1 MSQAELIE
9 LAERLETY
17 LGDPHDPASRMS
29 FATVLDHD
37 ERDAFPYALIGM
49 LRRWGFLDYGL
60 PAEQGGKAG
69 SPETGFV
76 LMRLVARRDGATAIA
91 AGLSQAAFAPVWIGG
106 TDEQKRRQIEDI
118 HNGVSLAW
126 GLSEAAHGSD
136 LLGNEVVAEKVPG
149 GYRLTGEK
157 WPIGNATFA
166 DRMVVFARTGPRRGP
181 GDFSILVVD
190 KWTAEPETVR
200 EMPLVKLHG
209 VRPLDLSGLRF
220 DGVFVPDDLLIG
232 AEGQG
237 LEIALKTSQ
246 TARLVILSLA
256 LSAVD
261 TSLRTAL
268 EFAQGRVL
276 FDRPIVEVPYTGT
289 QLAESFA
296 DLMAADAMC
305 IGAVRSVQASPN
317 QVSVWSS
324 AAKYLVP
331 TLLEGALSR
340 LNVVLGARVFLRTD
354 PRYGM
359 HQKMLRDIL
368 VTNMAD
374 GNTVVNLR
382 NIGHELDSLLKKART
397 ATPEEREE
405 AVGRAAVLFDMD
417 AELGPYR
424 PWEQELSSR
433 GRDDAILASADGLER
448 LRALADDAVDKDRDR
463 LLLAADIAG
472 ELLGRLGPLEE
483 RATGLRQELGRGYA
497 QSAELFEL
505 AKEYCVAHAAGACV
519 LTYVHSQGRMADPLP
534 SPAVL
539 LLQLERLRKQFHPFE
554 PYRDPTA
561 ADEVL
566 AVLTR
571 LHAENRLLSHW
582 PITLAGAAEQAPDAE
597 SAQSPAPEGSPA

>member
-1 MSQAELIE
+1 MSQAELIA
-9 LAERLETY
+9 LAERLEGY

-29 FATVLDHD
+29 FAAVLDHD
-37 ERDAFPYALIGM
+37 ERDAFPHAFVGM

-91 AGLSQAAFAPVWIGG
+91 LGLTNAAFTPVWIAG

-118 HNGVSLAW
+118 HGGVSLAW

-157 WPIGNATFA
+157 WPIGNATVA

-190 KWTAEPETVR
+190 KWTAEAETVR
-200 EMPLVKLHG
+200 ETPLLKLHG
-209 VRPLDLSGLRF
+209 VRALDLSGLRF
-220 DGVFVPDDLLIG
+220 DGVFVPDDLRIG

-256 LSAVD
+256 LSGVD
-261 TSLRTAL
+261 TSLRAAL

-276 FDRPIVEVPYTGT
+276 FDRAVVDVPYTGT

-296 DLMAADAMC
+296 DLMVADAMC
-305 IGAVRSVQASPN
+305 LGAVRSVQASPQ

-324 AAKYLVP
+324 VVKYLVP
-331 TLLEGALSR
+331 TLLEGALAR
-340 LNVVLGARVFLRTD
+340 LNVVLGARTFLRD
-354 PRYGM
+354 HPRYGM

-382 NIGHELDSLLKKART
+382 NIGHQLDPLLAKART
-397 ATPEEREE
+397 ATAQERAGAAE
-405 AVGRAAVLFDMD
+405 RAAVLFGMD
-417 AELGPYR
+417 ADLPPYR
-424 PWEQELSSR
+424 PGEQELSGR
-433 GRDDAILASADGLER
+433 GGDDAVLAAADGLER
-448 LRALADDAVDKDRDR
+448 LRALAEDAGDKDRDR

-472 ELLGRLGPLEE
+472 ELLDRLGPLEE
-483 RATGLRQELGRGYA
+483 RSTALRRELGRGYA

-505 AKEYCVAHAAGACV
+505 AKEYCVVHAAAACV
-519 LTYVHSQGRMADPLP
+519 LTYVHSRGCMAEPLP
-534 SPAVL
+534 SAAVL
-539 LLQLERLRKQFHPFE
+539 LLQLERLRKQFHPYE
-554 PYRDPTA
+554 PYRDPAA

-582 PITLAGAAEQAPDAE
+582 PITLAGATGQAD
-597 SAQSPAPEGSPA
+597 PATPAGSPV

>member
-1 MSQAELIE
+1 MTQAELID
-9 LAERLETY
+9 LAEGLERY

-29 FATVLDHD
+29 FAAVLDHD
-37 ERDAFPYALIGM
+37 ERDAFPYAFVSM

-60 PAEQGGKAG
+60 PEEQGGKAG
-69 SPETGFV
+69 SPETGFL

-91 AGLSQAAFAPVWIGG
+91 LGLTNAAFTPVWIAG

-118 HNGVSLAW
+118 HNGVGLAW

-136 LLGNEVVAEKVPG
+136 LLSNEVVAEKVPG

-166 DRMVVFARTGPRRGP
+166 DRMVVFARTGARSGP

-190 KWTAEPETVR
+190 KWRSEAETVR
-200 EMPLVKLHG
+200 ETPLVRLHG
-209 VRPLDLSGLRF
+209 VRALDLSGLRF
-220 DGVFVPDDLLIG
+220 DGVFVPDDLRIG

-256 LSAVD
+256 LSGVD
-261 TSLRTAL
+261 TSLRAAL

-276 FDRPIVEVPYTGT
+276 FDRPVAEVPYTGV

-296 DLMAADAMC
+296 DLMVADAMC
-305 IGAVRSVQASPN
+305 LGAVRSVQVSPG
-317 QVSVWSS
+317 QVSLWSS
-324 AAKYLVP
+324 AVKYLVP
-331 TLLEGALSR
+331 TLLEGTLSR
-340 LNVVLGARVFLRTD
+340 LNVVLGARVFLREH
-354 PRYGM
+354 PRFGM

-382 NIGHELDSLLKKART
+382 NIGHQLASLLERART
-397 ATPEEREE
+397 AGPEIRSE
-405 AVGRAAVLFDMD
+405 AAARAAVLFGMD
-417 AELGPYR
+417 AGLPPYH
-424 PWEQELSSR
+424 PWTQELSSR
-433 GRDDAILASADGLER
+433 GMDDAVLAAPDGLER
-448 LRALADDAVDKDRDR
+448 LRSLAAGAVDKDQDR
-463 LLLAADIAG
+463 LLLAADVADG
-472 ELLGRLGPLEE
+472 LMARLGPLEE

-505 AKEYCVAHAAGACV
+505 AKEYCVVHAAAACV
-519 LTYVHSQGRMADPLP
+519 LTYVHSQDSMAEPLP
-534 SPAVL
+534 SAALL
-539 LLQLERLRKQFHPFE
+539 LLQLERLNKLFEPFR
-554 PYRDPTA
+554 PYRDPA
-561 ADEVL
+561 AAEEVL

-571 LHAENRLLSHW
+571 LHAGNRLLSHW
-582 PITLAGAAEQAPDAE
+582 PVGLAEPT
-597 SAQSPAPEGSPA
+597 GSSG